1 MKYTDKIRFIALF
14 SLFLIQGCGYK
25 LGGLEVTGEGPSNTA
40 LISINSSQSLRQS
53 FVNSGF
59 TVVSQNYNYQI
70 LIEGPYFKRE
80 TASVTSNAT
89 ENELLI
95 TGTFIVSIIDSEGK
109 YIVDKKQISK
119 TKDHKFLSSNIN
131 SSESE
136 EAIIRGDILKYLE
149 FQVINLVK
157 SKI

>member
-1 MKYTDKIRFIALF
+1 M
-14 SLFLIQGCGYK
+14 
-25 LGGLEVTGEGPSNTA
+25 
-40 LISINSSQSLRQS
+40 
-53 FVNSGF
+53 
-59 TVVSQNYNYQI
+59 
-70 LIEGPYFKRE
+70 IEGPYYKRE

-95 TGTFIVSIIDSEGK
+95 TGTFIVSMLDAEGKNIIDKMS
-109 YIVDKKQISK
+109 VSK

-136 EAIIRGDILKYLE
+136 EAIIRGDILKNLE

>member
-25 LGGLEVTGEGPSNTA
+25 LGGLEVIGEGPSKTA

-70 LIEGPYFKRE
+70 LIEGPYYKRE

-109 YIVDKKQISK
+109 YILDKKSV
-119 TKDHKFLSSNIN
+119 SNIN

-136 EAIIRGDILKYLE
+136 EVIIRGDILKYLE

-157 SKI
+157 STI